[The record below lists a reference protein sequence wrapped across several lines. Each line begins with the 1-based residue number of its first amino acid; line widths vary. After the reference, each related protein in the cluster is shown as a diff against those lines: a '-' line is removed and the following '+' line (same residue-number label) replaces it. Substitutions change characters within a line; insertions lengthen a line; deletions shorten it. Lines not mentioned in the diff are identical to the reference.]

1 MNTIYRNYLALM
13 KMFTVNRTDS
23 FNVKN
28 NNLQLMEL
36 IIVNNNNLPLIKP
49 FTVNRIIY
57 R

>member
-1 MNTIYRNYLALM
+1 MNIIYRNYLALM
-13 KMFTVNRTDS
+13 KIFTVNRIDL

-36 IIVNNNNLPLIKP
+36 IIVNHNNLPLIKP

-57 R
+57 C